1 MVSGNIMKISL
12 PVEDPINISEEV
24 KRCGVWKT
32 VNSSNELAEKGHSHS
47 HKRGNKKSKRSS
59 SHKKSRK
66 RERLSEIE
74 EESFL
79 RASIDKEE
87 NDDDDDASHEFITIK
102 IDKADSVNGL
112 KRESEITDDETQDTT
127 ADNELSSEVKL

>member
-1 MVSGNIMKISL
+1 MVSGNIMKISV

-32 VNSSNELAEKGHSHS
+32 VNSSNELAEKPGHTRHS
-47 HKRGNKKSKRSS
+47 KKSKRSNS

-66 RERLSEIE
+66 NPKLSEIE

-79 RASIDKEE
+79 KASFDRDDDA
-87 NDDDDDASHEFITIK
+87 NDDDNESQEFITIK
-102 IDKADSVNGL
+102 INRPESSDALVKENSFGEDDAQEPGIMEEKA
-112 KRESEITDDETQDTT
+112 
-127 ADNELSSEVKL
+127 